1 MKHILIIE
9 DEKNL
14 ARFISLELQ
23 HEGYDVTIA
32 HDGKSGLSLAL
43 SHDYQLILLDVML
56 PEMDGFEV
64 LENIRKEGGM
74 SHIIMMTARDATEDV
89 VAGLDGGADDYLV
102 KPFAI
107 EELMARVRSVFR
119 RHEKELEILSKQQE
133 AVIKDLSLDEQSR
146 SAIRGG
152 HLIPL
157 TQREFDLLEVLL
169 TNINHVMNREE
180 LLAKVWD
187 YNEAVETNVVDV
199 YIRYIRSKIDVKG
212 KESYIQ
218 TVRGRGYVIRDQ

>member
-23 HEGYDVTIA
+23 HEGYDVTVA
-32 HDGKSGLSLAL
+32 HDGKSGLNLAL
-43 SHDYQLILLDVML
+43 THDYQLIILDVML
-56 PEMDGFEV
+56 PEMDGFDV
-64 LENIRKEGGM
+64 LEQIRSEERL

-119 RHEKELEILSKQQE
+119 RHEKELEVNSKKQD
-133 AVIKDLSLDEQSR
+133 AIIRDLSLDAQNR

-152 HLIPL
+152 QLIPL

-169 TNINHVMNREE
+169 TNLNRVMSREE
-180 LLAKVWD
+180 LLAQVWD
-187 YNEAVETNVVDV
+187 YDEAVETNVVDV

-218 TVRGRGYVIRDQ
+218 TVRGRGYVIRDK